1 MNPSTQGYNP
11 EIPAQGWGWQEMA
24 GIGAIGAGAALGAAL
39 LAKTTRDNMK
49 KKRSRGGK

>member
-1 MNPSTQGYNP
+1 
-11 EIPAQGWGWQEMA
+11 MA